1 MAEAKHSVKSYYGL
15 NKKKSG
21 DEGDLLEDDKPVV
34 DEVRLQSLAQPR
46 NKERHKIMHDLKQLE
61 AAKLAA

>member
-34 DEVRLQSLAQPR
+34 DEVRL
-46 NKERHKIMHDLKQLE
+46 
-61 AAKLAA
+61 